1 MPQIYAGGGHH
12 PQTPTEM
19 NMDHECAVMTLA
31 FLDFLEGRIGLEEYH
46 SFLETV
52 MEGK

>member
-1 MPQIYAGGGHH
+1 MLQIYAGGGHH
-12 PQTPTEM
+12 PQTPKEM
-19 NMDHECAVMTLA
+19 NMDDCTVMTLA

-46 SFLETV
+46 SFLETA